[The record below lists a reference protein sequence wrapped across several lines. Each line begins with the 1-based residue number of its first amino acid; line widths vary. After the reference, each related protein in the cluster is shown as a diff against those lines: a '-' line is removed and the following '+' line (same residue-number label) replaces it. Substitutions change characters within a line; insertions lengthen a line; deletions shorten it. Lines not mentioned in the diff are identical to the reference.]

1 MKKSIIKSLAVIF
14 ILVMLCR
21 CSSNEE
27 KPTQTTLNYMTTEPT
42 TQVAYN
48 FQTEEMVV
56 SAPETTV
63 TAVETLQ
70 TVATSALPTGEQTT
84 QQQPTVTNAPTQA
97 QATEAPTET
106 TEKIYEKTGEMA
118 FSDKADNKFIKSVAN
133 KYSVD
138 SKNLVALYTVP
149 ENDGNIVLEFDGTT
163 DSNGKLIRN
172 ADTLIAIYTID
183 KNLNSKRA
191 SEDKSLNEYSRI
203 EMKAIFVS
211 TTNYIMPEFEA
222 ELNG

>member
-1 MKKSIIKSLAVIF
+1 MKKSVIKALAVIF
-14 ILVMLCR
+14 ILVILCG
-21 CSSNEE
+21 CNSNEE
-27 KPTQTTLNYMTTEPT
+27 KTTQTTFNYMTTEPT
-42 TQVAYN
+42 TRVAYN
-48 FQTEEMVV
+48 FQTEAMVV

-63 TAVETLQ
+63 TAVETPQ

-97 QATEAPTET
+97 PVTQAPTET
-106 TEKIYEKTGEMA
+106 TEKVYKKTGEMA
-118 FSDKADNKFIKSVAN
+118 FSDKADNKFIKSVAD
-133 KYSVD
+133 KYGVA
-138 SKNLVALYTVP
+138 SKNLVVLYTVP
-149 ENDGNIVLEFDGTT
+149 ENDGNMVLEFDGTT

-191 SEDKSLNEYSRI
+191 SEDKNLNEYSRI